1 MNLPIGVSASLQA
14 HGKEAMPPM
23 PPNHLAA
30 AERAWK
36 IAKGGYTST
45 MLDSL
50 LGENTM
56 EGLFNEAKKVA
67 ALEAK
72 LEAQAT
78 LLEKYREC
86 MQKAIPMIPERMAC
100 HGDKCRLAVCESCC
114 GEGVDEARDEATEL
128 KATLLLLLPSAET
141 MKKQHDME
149 MQELE
154 NQANAQGEADAQAQ
168 AQGEWEQQQE
178 EDQQY
183 YEEQQ

>member
-1 MNLPIGVSASLQA
+1 MTTPNTTTSAKIIGSTHQSNMNLPIGVSASLQA

-72 LEAQAT
+72 LEACEAQNKKMRDA
-78 LLEKYREC
+78 LEEC
-86 MQKAIPMIPERMAC
+86 AARCK
-100 HGDKCRLAVCESCC
+100 KSCKGC
-114 GEGVDEARDEATEL
+114 DIYSGEPLCAGCPA
-128 KATLLLLLPSAET
+128 K
-141 MKKQHDME
+141 
-149 MQELE
+149 
-154 NQANAQGEADAQAQ
+154 NALSSPTS
-168 AQGEWEQQQE
+168 
-178 EDQQY
+178 
-183 YEEQQ
+183 